1 MWRLL
6 YLGDGVNHLPE
17 PSWKESGALALNN
30 VYAFGGAR
38 LANGDRRSG
47 GNAAK
52 RRADRHHQNGNDGG
66 QTRRD
71 LLPDR
76 ENDLVL
82 WRATLANLK
91 GQSSLDVI
99 IGTYQGKYVL
109 NGDAGVTTVLE
120 KPASGA
126 VPVR

>member
-91 GQSSLDVI
+91 VRAALMSSSAP
-99 IGTYQGKYVL
+99 TK
-109 NGDAGVTTVLE
+109 
-120 KPASGA
+120 ASMS
-126 VPVR
+126 